1 MGQHSSYQPGK
12 LEREHLPPAIA
23 PATDEQT
30 TPAEPVHGRLLHHG
44 AILDNDLRLDLV
56 ACKKGY

>member
-12 LEREHLPPAIA
+12 LEREHLPPATA

-30 TPAEPVHGRLLHHG
+30 TLAVPVRGRLLHHG
-44 AILDNDLRLDLV
+44 SILDKDLRLDLV
-56 ACKKGY
+56 ACNKGY